1 MEQITLK
8 NVYEA
13 PPHNVWF
20 SKKWEKQRE
29 RERENVLKRNV
40 VMENRKRE
48 IKDGN
53 DVGRYR

>member
-1 MEQITLK
+1 MRLLLTMYGSVK
-8 NVYEA
+8 NER
-13 PPHNVWF
+13 
-20 SKKWEKQRE
+20 SRERE

>member
-1 MEQITLK
+1 MRLLLTMYGSVK
-8 NVYEA
+8 NER
-13 PPHNVWF
+13 
-20 SKKWEKQRE
+20 SRE

-53 DVGRYR
+53 DVGR

>member
-1 MEQITLK
+1 MR
-8 NVYEA
+8 EA
-13 PPHNVWF
+13 
-20 SKKWEKQRE
+20 ERERERE

>member
-1 MEQITLK
+1 MRLLLTMYGSVK
-8 NVYEA
+8 NER
-13 PPHNVWF
+13 
-20 SKKWEKQRE
+20 SRERE

-53 DVGRYR
+53 DVGR

>member
-1 MEQITLK
+1 MR
-8 NVYEA
+8 EA
-13 PPHNVWF
+13 
-20 SKKWEKQRE
+20 ERE
-29 RERENVLKRNV
+29 RERVLKRNV